1 MSEHIITIKQ
11 LATVIKKCKDWPL
24 SDKDGNPIVN
34 PLEIDRDEV
43 VELPEIVRCRNC
55 ASFRE
60 EDWKCKSFQ
69 WRNCYESPDVEPD
82 GFCAWAERR
91 TNDNQ

>member
-11 LATVIKKCKDWPL
+11 LATVIKKCNGWPL

-43 VELPEIVRCRNC
+43 VELPEIVRCR
-55 ASFRE
+55 
-60 EDWKCKSFQ
+60 DCKHFVTNIHGSYCKKSITTLSDA
-69 WRNCYESPDVEPD
+69 N
-82 GFCAWAERR
+82 GFCAWGERR
-91 TNDNQ
+91 GE